1 METHRTRRSQLCSHT
16 RVAGSITSKC
26 KGPEAERLSFLQ
38 FLSVAP
44 IFP

>member
-1 METHRTRRSQLCSHT
+1 METHRMRRGQLCSHT
-16 RVAGSITSKC
+16 GVAGSRTGKC
-26 KGPEAERLSFLQ
+26 RGPEAERLRFLQ